1 MWEYI
6 TNTKKKT
13 ESKEDPKKRITVSR
27 YGKKDDKN
35 VFLFRILE
43 ISTEDGPGPGL
54 QKDPWVDDEFKS
66 RSPLGFPGSQYFIA
80 VKELIIEWEDTTRNR
95 EICGY
100 IECFQ
105 CENSI
110 SENWNMQRKWVPYI
124 AQHIRD
130 KYEDSQLLRF
140 AKPLGKQTTFLN
152 IENEKFF
159 GLELHCKNGTQRHFG
174 TEAQPEWLHEI
185 QCAIK
190 PMFDENEVL
199 PIKNAHITVEI
210 IIK

>member
-1 MWEYI
+1 MWKYI
-6 TNTKKKT
+6 TSTMTKT
-13 ESKEDPKKRITVSR
+13 ESEQDPKKRITVSR

-35 VFLFRILE
+35 VFLFQILE
-43 ISTEDGPGPGL
+43 ISTDDGPGPAL
-54 QKDPWVDDEFKS
+54 QRDYWVDDELKS
-66 RSPLGFPGSQYFIA
+66 RSPSGFSGSQYFIA

-105 CENSI
+105 CENSV
-110 SENWNMQRKWVPYI
+110 SENWKWQRNWVHNMPQFRHKS
-124 AQHIRD
+124 
-130 KYEDSQLLRF
+130 EDSQLLRF
-140 AKPLGKQTTFLN
+140 AKSRGEQTTFIN

-159 GLELHCKNGTQRHFG
+159 GLELHSKNGTQRFSE
-174 TEAQPEWLHEI
+174 TESLQHEI